1 MGRTMKWMDA
11 LFAWAL
17 VILGSAHFLAAWIPK
32 LGLLRGPWAGGAAVA
47 IVSMGL
53 MNAVRSQRKS
63 DAFLRWNTAI
73 VSALTAALCLKA
85 LYQFSGNVLH
95 QPAAL
100 ATAVLAVI
108 ELFFAVAG

>member
-1 MGRTMKWMDA
+1 MKWLDA

-17 VILGSAHFLAAWIPK
+17 VVLGAAHFLAAWIPK

-47 IVSMGL
+47 IVSVGL

-63 DAFLRWNTAI
+63 DGFLRWSTALAT
-73 VSALTAALCLKA
+73 ALTAGLCLSV

-95 QPAAL
+95 QPVAL
-100 ATAVLAVI
+100 AAGVLAVL

>member
-1 MGRTMKWMDA
+1 MKWIDT

-17 VILGSAHFLAAWIPK
+17 VILGSAHFLAAWVPR
-32 LGLLRGPWAGGAAVA
+32 LSLLRGPWAGGAAIA

-53 MNAVRSQRKS
+53 MNAVRSQRRN
-63 DAFLRWNTAI
+63 DIFLRWTTA
-73 VSALTAALCLKA
+73 VVTLLTAALCVKT
-85 LYQFSGNVLH
+85 LYQFPGNVLH

-100 ATAVLAVI
+100 ATGVLAVF

>member
-1 MGRTMKWMDA
+1 MKWLDA

-17 VILGSAHFLAAWIPK
+17 VLLGAAHFLAAWIPK

-63 DAFLRWNTAI
+63 DRFLRWST
-73 VSALTAALCLKA
+73 VLVTTLTAALCLRV

-100 ATAVLAVI
+100 ATGAFAVI
-108 ELFFAVAG
+108 ELFFALMG

>member
-1 MGRTMKWMDA
+1 MKWIDA
-11 LFAWAL
+11 MFAWAL
-17 VILGSAHFLAAWIPK
+17 VVLGSAHFLAAYVPK
-32 LGLLRGPWAGGAAVA
+32 LGVLRGPWAGGAAVA

-63 DAFLRWNTAI
+63 DRLLRWST
-73 VSALTAALCLKA
+73 VVVTALTTALCLKV

-100 ATAVLAVI
+100 ATGVLAVL

>member
-1 MGRTMKWMDA
+1 MKWMDA

-17 VILGSAHFLAAWIPK
+17 VLLGAAHFLAAWVPK

-47 IVSMGL
+47 IVSVGL

-63 DAFLRWNTAI
+63 DAFLRWSTALAT
-73 VSALTAALCLKA
+73 ALTSGLCLSV

-100 ATAVLAVI
+100 ATGVLAVV